1 MTQLLDYN
9 KEALINLSA
18 QEDINELVKLFKTEN
33 EAYLKLVEEAK
44 DLREQMKKLVE
55 DDLSTELDQLKSL
68 KKEFTQLVS
77 SAAEALERD
86 KKILG
91 GFFKARA
98 KGKVEDTV
106 ERGLEFESLR
116 VGLE

>member
-1 MTQLLDYN
+1 MTQLLNYN

-18 QEDINELVKLFKTEN
+18 QEEINELVKLFKTEN

-77 SAAEALERD
+77 SAAEALEKD
-86 KKILG
+86 KKTLG
-91 GFFKARA
+91 SFFKARA
-98 KGKVEDTV
+98 KNVVEDSI
-106 ERGLEFESLR
+106 EKGNLFEELNNELE
-116 VGLE
+116 

>member
-1 MTQLLDYN
+1 MTQLLGYN

-33 EAYLKLVEEAK
+33 EAYLRLVEEAK

-77 SAAEALERD
+77 SAAEALEKD
-86 KKILG
+86 KKTLG
-91 GFFKARA
+91 SFFKARA
-98 KGKVEDTV
+98 KNVVEDSI
-106 ERGLEFESLR
+106 EKGNLFEELKNELE
-116 VGLE
+116 